1 MSRLSNL
8 GYMNV
13 ERTRTPVRRRLRS
26 RGVPT
31 ALQGHEVLCT
41 RDVTLANEAVTALIG
56 PTSVTIAAEDRD
68 GFQATLN
75 AIRFRDVSMAFL
87 DFRAPATLVVHRTTD
102 AFAVHMPT
110 HLDAGVVVGGRRHEA
125 STYYPLVTN
134 PGDSFVQHLVA
145 DCPQLIVRIER
156 TAMERQLSRL
166 LGRSLDREIRFE
178 PVADLTSDEA
188 ARWHSALQVLSS
200 ELVSPASLIGQGIGA
215 GSIEELII
223 STLLYLQPSTFFAQ
237 LRELHLHR
245 ERTVVH
251 RAVEYIE
258 QHLSEPISLADLAG
272 HAGASVRSI
281 QAGFRED
288 LGTTP
293 ISYIRDRRLDKV
305 RSMLMDALAS
315 DGLTVSAV
323 ASRWGFNNP
332 GTFAVYYRERFG
344 ETPSQTL
351 RR

>member
-31 ALQGHEVLCT
+31 ALQGHEVICS
-41 RDVTLANEAVTALIG
+41 RDLQQANEAVSALIG
-56 PTSVTIAAEDRD
+56 PTSLTVAVDDSEE
-68 GFQATLN
+68 FQATLN
-75 AIRFRDVSMAFL
+75 AIRFGDVSMAFL
-87 DFRAPATLVVHRTTD
+87 DLRAPATLVVHRTAD

-110 HLDAGVVVGGRRHEA
+110 HLDAEVVVGGRRHQA

-134 PGDSFVQHLVA
+134 PGDTFVQHLGA

-166 LGRSLDREIRFE
+166 LGASLDHEIRFE

-200 ELVSPASLIGQGIGA
+200 ELISPTSLIGQGIGA
-215 GSIEELII
+215 APVEELLI
-223 STLLYLQPSTFFAQ
+223 STLLYLQPSTFYAQ

-251 RAVEYIE
+251 RAVDYIE
-258 QHLSEPISLADLAG
+258 QHLSEPIRLADLSAY
-272 HAGASVRSI
+272 ARASVRSI

-305 RSMLMDALAS
+305 RGTLMDAVPS

-344 ETPSQTL
+344 EPPSRTL